1 MKTNK
6 KTTILSLLLTVV
18 MVLTLTT
25 GVFADDVPNVK
36 DSDGTTVQI
45 ETIYKLAE
53 GLSIPSGTTFKY
65 TATSST
71 QGALTTKVSEVTF
84 SDSDDKGTLDNQGM
98 YTLTKNATISFEGT
112 WPHAGLYTYTV
123 KEDTSTKLPSTSYE
137 ENKTYTMRV
146 YVENTQNGGLEV
158 KTITVANG
166 DEDSSAKVSKL
177 SFAHTYAK
185 TATLTISKET
195 VSPKDTPDVA
205 DKTKGFTFGI
215 KFISTPDAAVQEI
228 TGKIDNSTEVKCTVG
243 ADEATEFTL
252 HHGQTLNFD
261 NLPVGTR
268 YVVYEKADTAGYTPS
283 VVLMENGETTLNK
296 TFSKNAE
303 AKAVVEG
310 KENALVG
317 ENANSVAFTNTYEN
331 TPLTGILMHNL
342 PFILLIGLG
351 VCAVAVMVISKRRRN
366 A

>member
-53 GLSIPSGTTFKY
+53 GLSIPQDTKFSY
-65 TATSST
+65 TATSDT
-71 QGALTTKVSEVTF
+71 QDALNAKITDVTF
-84 SDSDDKGTLDNQGM
+84 NDDDLKDATLTSGL
-98 YTLTKNATISFEGT
+98 YTLTKNATISFVGT
-112 WPHAGLYTYTV
+112 WKHAGLYTYTV
-123 KEDTSTKLPSTSYE
+123 AETKTGNGLANTSY

-146 YVENTQNGGLEV
+146 YVENIQNGGLEV

-166 DEDSSAKVSKL
+166 NENSNDKVAKM

-195 VSPKDTPDVA
+195 VSSEGSPDVA
-205 DKTKGFTFGI
+205 DKTKKFKFGI
-215 KFISTPDAAVQEI
+215 KFISTPKEDTTSF
-228 TGKIDNSTEVKCTVG
+228 TGTI
-243 ADEATEFTL
+243 
-252 HHGQTLNFD
+252 GQTSDTYTINQEKEFALADGESLVFAD
-261 NLPVGTR
+261 LPVGTR

-283 VVLMENGETTLNK
+283 VVLMENGKTTLSQ

-303 AKAVVEG
+303 AKAVAEG
-310 KENALVG
+310 KSDALVG
-317 ENANSVAFTNTYEN
+317 EGTNSVAFTNAYEN